1 MAIEIERFKG
11 GWDELVELLDLA
23 FAAPWTEAQFEAER
37 RVWEAD
43 RSTVA
48 IDDGQLVGHT
58 GAFSLRMTVPGA
70 QVPVGGVTM
79 VGVRP
84 THRRRGILRDL
95 MRAQLTEIH
104 EAGTEPLA
112 ALTASEAVI
121 YGRFGYGLAAD
132 HQEIVVPKV
141 SRELRPV
148 AGIDDVRIRYVDVR
162 ETLATCAALRNRLA
176 EERPGMFQH
185 DERWN
190 EYVISDNVTIDPANG
205 SKRRCVLAERDGEV
219 TGFAHYRTKRAE
231 KGYVQVD
238 RVHAV
243 DVASHAALWRYL
255 LEPDLLSETRCEM
268 LASDDPLLDLLLDP
282 RAPSPVTRDGLWV
295 RTVDVGRAL
304 AARTYA
310 RDIDVVLD
318 GHRRLPA
325 LERWEVAAV
334 RRAGRRHVRAEHAG
348 GRSDRRC
355 PRARGRL
362 PRQAVARS
370 ARPGRT
376 GRGAHGRRTGRDL
389 ASVFHISPTVP
400 RHGLLIG

>member
-1 MAIEIERFKG
+1 
-11 GWDELVELLDLA
+11 
-23 FAAPWTEAQFEAER
+23 
-37 RVWEAD
+37 
-43 RSTVA
+43 
-48 IDDGQLVGHT
+48 
-58 GAFSLRMTVPGA
+58 
-70 QVPVGGVTM
+70 M

-112 ALTASEAVI
+112 ALTASEPVI

-162 ETLATCAALRNRLA
+162 ETLASCAALRNRLA

-190 EYVISDNVTIDPANG
+190 EYVISDNVTSDPANG
-205 SKRRCVLAERDGEV
+205 SKRRCVLAERDGEL

-243 DVASHAALWRYL
+243 DIASHAALWRYL

-282 RAPSPVTRDGLWV
+282 RAPSPITRDGLWV

-318 GHRRLPA
+318 VTDGFLPWNVGKLA
-325 LERWEVAAV
+325 
-334 RRAGRRHVRAEHAG
+334 
-348 GRSDRRC
+348 
-355 PRARGRL
+355 
-362 PRQAVARS
+362 
-370 ARPGRT
+370 ARPEDR
-376 GRGAHGRRTGRDL
+376 
-389 ASVFHISPTVP
+389 TVP
-400 RHGLLIG
+400 RASRRTREADLTVDVRELGAVYLGRPSLARLGRAGLVEEHTAGALAATSQAFSTSRLPFLDTGF

>member
-1 MAIEIERFKG
+1 MAIEIGRFKG

-23 FAAPWTEAQFEAER
+23 FAAPWTETQLEAER

-48 IDDGQLVGHT
+48 TDDGQLVGHT
-58 GAFSLRMTVPGA
+58 GTFSFRMTVPGA
-70 QVPVGGVTM
+70 QVPVGGVTL

-104 EAGTEPLA
+104 ETGTEPLA

-121 YGRFGYGLAAD
+121 YGRFGYGLAA
-132 HQEIVVPKV
+132 HHPEIVVPKV
-141 SRELRPV
+141 ARELRPV
-148 AGIDDVRIRYVDVR
+148 AGIDDVRIRYADVR

-185 DERWN
+185 DDRWN
-190 EYVISDNVTIDPANG
+190 EYVISENVTIDPANG
-205 SKRRCVLAERDGEV
+205 SRRRCVLAERDGEV

-243 DVASHAALWRYL
+243 DIASHAALWRYL
-255 LEPDLLSETRCEM
+255 LEPDLLSETRCAM

-282 RAPSPVTRDGLWV
+282 RAPSPITRDGLWV

-318 GHRRLPA
+318 VTDGFLPWNVGKWQLSGGPDGATCEPTTREADLTVDVRELGAVYLGRPSLARLGRAGLVEEHTAGALAATSQAFSTSRLPF
-325 LERWEVAAV
+325 L
-334 RRAGRRHVRAEHAG
+334 
-348 GRSDRRC
+348 D
-355 PRARGRL
+355 
-362 PRQAVARS
+362 
-370 ARPGRT
+370 T
-376 GRGAHGRRTGRDL
+376 G
-389 ASVFHISPTVP
+389 F
-400 RHGLLIG
+400 